1 MKPCVQS
8 LALHEPAHACNLST
22 QETGG
27 RSTRSQGYSHYIV
40 SSRPAWN
47 LCDVRVP
54 ILSGKQHREQCTP
67 SPMLILRKR
76 SWPETEAL
84 YLPLNLKPTP
94 GWVLLQHLGLP
105 QSWPQ
110 LSSGASRECLIPQDL
125 LGGTSDKFNLLAKL
139 EQAQSRILS
148 LENQVGEMLEL
159 ISLEQAHCAT
169 SGQVQCLV
177 YK

>member
-1 MKPCVQS
+1 
-8 LALHEPAHACNLST
+8 
-22 QETGG
+22 
-27 RSTRSQGYSHYIV
+27 
-40 SSRPAWN
+40 
-47 LCDVRVP
+47 
-54 ILSGKQHREQCTP
+54 
-67 SPMLILRKR
+67 MLILRKR
-76 SWPETEAL
+76 SWPKTEVL

-94 GWVLLQHLGLP
+94 DWVFLQHLGLP

-110 LSSGASRECLIPQDL
+110 LSFGASREHLIPQDL

-159 ISLEQAHCAT
+159 ISLEQAHCAA